1 MDWKKGI
8 KAMRTVSETAV
19 RVCRDVWTTAAKV
32 ALRKVKEQQW
42 GEKTRH
48 RDERRGEWRSLREA
62 EIKRHKQFLALFAIP
77 GWQDWSEEKVL
88 AWGQARKAAAR
99 LRDAKV
105 RETKRSLDSNKQK
118 DKEARAK
125 EMERRKVM
133 MESWLGV
140 RRSNTGLSSSS
151 VGIPADGIG

>member
-1 MDWKKGI
+1 MPSAGI
-8 KAMRTVSETAV
+8 PTELLLSPVLLLRTPSQLSIITFL
-19 RVCRDVWTTAAKV
+19 RSISL
-32 ALRKVKEQQW
+32 AL
-42 GEKTRH
+42 
-48 RDERRGEWRSLREA
+48 A
-62 EIKRHKQFLALFAIP
+62 EITRHKQFLALFAIP

-105 RETKRSLDSNKQK
+105 RETKRRLDSNKQK

-125 EMERRKVM
+125 EMDRRKVM

-140 RRSNTGLSSSS
+140 RRSNTELSSSS
-151 VGIPADGIG
+151 ALLPVDGIG